1 MVLTFDASK
10 LRVAGIAWLADARWI
25 MVRYRTLGVWSAVTW
40 VDTQS
45 VEARFR
51 PSAVAVG
58 SAFRHKCRWYAFDF
72 SISHVVIWALAD
84 GNVLVH
90 VTQSV
95 GSAHVTRDARVGAER
110 VDTLPVIAAFVV
122 GVALGMRW
130 WYWNY
135 WDQRALDVRVAG
147 VVGRAQA
154 VAVMERRSALG
165 VESALSDM
173 ASIDARASQ
182 AFLVVLALVVG

>member
-1 MVLTFDASK
+1 
-10 LRVAGIAWLADARWI
+10 
-25 MVRYRTLGVWSAVTW
+25 MVRYRALGVRSAVTW
-40 VDTQS
+40 VDTQA

-51 PSAVAVG
+51 SSTVAVG
-58 SAFRHKCRWYAFDF
+58 SAFRHNCRWYAFDF
-72 SISHVVIWALAD
+72 SIAHIVIRTLAD
-84 GNVLVH
+84 GKVLVH

-95 GSAHVTRDARVGAER
+95 DSAHVARDARVGAER

-122 GVALGMRW
+122 GVALGMTW

-135 WDQRALDVRVAG
+135 WDQRALDVGVSG

-154 VAVMERRSALG
+154 VAIMERRSALR
-165 VESALSDM
+165 VESTLSDV
-173 ASIDARASQ
+173 ASIDARSSQ